1 MINNVLLT
9 LGVVT
14 GLLMINEMVDYCLD
28 ILMTPNN
35 KEDFYEES
43 ESER

>member
-1 MINNVLLT
+1 MINKVLLM
-9 LGVVT
+9 LGLLT

-28 ILMTPNN
+28 ILKIPSN